1 MNKAIK
7 VSIKS
12 GSKVLKSA
20 LFLSMQ
26 NALAFAD
33 TYVHPLNPGLPKVAD
48 MTYTTAMFGVTV
60 EQEVMPDDPW
70 GDEEWQENVYP
81 FTTQEKAEEW
91 AKRKAQSYEGDG
103 TKWVTDPNHAGGTML
118 IQGNVVTRIHI
129 GLVEVDQSD
138 L

>member
-20 LFLSMQ
+20 LFLSMS

-33 TYVHPLNPGLPKVAD
+33 GYVHPLNLGLPKWAD
-48 MTYTTAMFGVTV
+48 MTNTTVLFGVTV
-60 EQEVMPDDPW
+60 EQEVMPDDVW
-70 GDEEWQENVYP
+70 GDEEWREDTYA

-103 TKWVTDPNHAGGTML
+103 TKWVNDPNHAGGIML
-118 IQGNVVTRIHI
+118 VQGNVVTRIHI